1 MHYLETYHVTIG
13 NNRKSA
19 WDLAVPI
26 LNIRLREVSI
36 LYISIRYKSV
46 CSVYVYSELSVRTLI
61 HNHREKEGFSCQIRV
76 YMIPLQIACRTPFGR
91 H

>member
-36 LYISIRYKSV
+36 LYISIRYNLFARFTYIVNCLFEHSFI
-46 CSVYVYSELSVRTLI
+46 TT
-61 HNHREKEGFSCQIRV
+61 EKKRALAAKYEF
-76 YMIPLQIACRTPFGR
+76 T
-91 H
+91 